1 MQNMSNEQTPT
12 YAIFTVSE
20 VVLKGDLI
28 DHVIADVSYP
38 RIAITHTWSV
48 SREDILKFLRSGEHF
63 LYRDKRW
70 NLVTY
75 QGIEMI
81 DFELENPA
89 Q

>member
-1 MQNMSNEQTPT
+1 MMNEQVPT
-12 YAIFTVSE
+12 YAIFTVTE

-38 RIAITHTWSV
+38 RISITHTMRV

-63 LYRDKRW
+63 LYKDKRW
-70 NLVTY
+70 DLIMH
-75 QGIEMI
+75 QGVETI
-81 DFELENPA
+81 DFELETRP